1 VADKDAGAS
10 AAGRD
15 ADKDA
20 GAGGAHAGVGASGAQ
35 QKRGTHKVFLG
46 YAAGVGKTYTML
58 SEAHRRISRG
68 EDIVVAYVE
77 PHVRPDTAALVEGLE
92 VIPPKQIE
100 YHGSTFTELD
110 TDAVLARRPTTVLID
125 ELAHTNV
132 PGTRHG
138 KRWQSVEE
146 ILAAGINVLSTVN
159 VQHFES
165 LNDTVCTITGV
176 CVRETVPDRVLDE
189 ADEVELVDVPPDAL
203 INRLRR
209 GAIYGPDKI
218 DQALTKFFRR
228 GNLVALRELALRKTA
243 EEVDDDLAEF
253 MASHDVDKTWGAT
266 ERVLVAVTPRP
277 QSGKLIRRGYQIAHR
292 LGGDLWVIHVKPSAV
307 LLSGPEKQAA
317 DELRELT
324 DELGGNF
331 IEVGSDDTAS
341 GIIEFSR
348 ARQITLI
355 VLGQSVRGRLDE
367 ILRGSIINR
376 IMRETRNTDVVIVA
390 GGAG

>member
-1 VADKDAGAS
+1 MADEDA
-10 AAGRD
+10 
-15 ADKDA
+15 
-20 GAGGAHAGVGASGAQ
+20 Q
-35 QKRGTHKVFLG
+35 PKRGTHKVFLG

-58 SEAHRRISRG
+58 AEAHRRVSRG

-77 PHVRPDTAALVEGLE
+77 PHVRPDTAKLVEGLE

-277 QSGKLIRRGYQIAHR
+277 QSAKLIRRGYQMAHR

-348 ARQITLI
+348 ARQITII

-376 IMRETRNTDVVIVA
+376 IMRETRNIDVVIVA